1 MDKGTG
7 TGHYLKKPEYSS
19 FLQAAGLRKDS
30 CLSGAYHTEDLLDKE
45 HPVDIDRMLI
55 VTFTAAAASEMRERI
70 GAAIEAALEKDP
82 ENTHLQKQTTLLH
95 HAQITTIHSFCLNL
109 IRNYFHRIDLEPNF
123 RIAEEGELNLL
134 REDVIAEV
142 LNQNYEEKTEEFLQF
157 VECFAT
163 GKKDDALREL
173 IFKLYHLSMSAPW
186 PKEWLH
192 GLTKAYQ
199 FKDMEELEHKDWMQA
214 LVTYFTADLHGS
226 YRFSRAEP

>member
-1 MDKGTG
+1 MKWTKEQEQVI
-7 TGHYLKKPEYSS
+7 TLRNRNILVSA
-19 FLQAAGLRKDS
+19 AAG
-30 CLSGAYHTEDLLDKE
+30 SGKTAVLVERIIQRILDKE

-142 LNQNYEEKTEEFLQF
+142 LNQNYEEKTEGFLQF

-163 GKKDDALREL
+163 GKK
-173 IFKLYHLSMSAPW
+173 MMPC
-186 PKEWLH
+186 
-192 GLTKAYQ
+192 GN
-199 FKDMEELEHKDWMQA
+199 
-214 LVTYFTADLHGS
+214 
-226 YRFSRAEP
+226 